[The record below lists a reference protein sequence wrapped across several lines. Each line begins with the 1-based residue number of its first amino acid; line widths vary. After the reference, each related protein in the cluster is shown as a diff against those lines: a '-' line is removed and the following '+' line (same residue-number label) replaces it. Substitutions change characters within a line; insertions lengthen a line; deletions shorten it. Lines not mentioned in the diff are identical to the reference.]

1 MLKKENSTLEESLC
15 GKLKEELEQEKTNTI
30 VQDKAKEMIERQNSE
45 KLCRKLDT
53 KDEIIKDRQK
63 PKVNSTLKESLCTPC
78 YRLQKRRKGQER
90 KRQEKKDKKKIQR
103 QRFALIL
110 LLVFCI
116 STNISPISSCRGKDI
131 IFFAKL

>member
-1 MLKKENSTLEESLC
+1 
-15 GKLKEELEQEKTNTI
+15 
-30 VQDKAKEMIERQNSE
+30 MIERQNSE

-53 KDEIIKDRQK
+53 KDEVIKDRQK
-63 PKVNSTLKESLCTPC
+63 AKVNSSLKESLCKSC
-78 YRLQKRRKGQER
+78 YRPQKRRKGQER

-116 STNISPISSCRGKDI
+116 STNISPISRVEEKT
-131 IFFAKL
+131 